1 MIYYVTA
8 VFQKETACLFWNKLT
23 KGRVA
28 AQQPDGLEI
37 IASMHRAVILED
49 QRVAWTETCFCRIPL
64 SHERKTV
71 LDAHFEGHRDDEGIE
86 PHQPQRFAFHGA
98 SRRALPGKMS
108 MQNHMELYYYRKRYY
123 TRRCE

>member
-8 VFQKETACLFWNKLT
+8 VFQQETACLFWNKLT

-71 LDAHFEGHRDDEGIE
+71 LDAHFKDIVTMKVSNHISLSGLPFMGHLE
-86 PHQPQRFAFHGA
+86 
-98 SRRALPGKMS
+98 
-108 MQNHMELYYYRKRYY
+108 ELCQEK
-123 TRRCE
+123 